1 MLQRQ
6 KSQLIRSGA
15 SGVMLLRFKSCVSLL
30 SFMMLGRPIAL
41 YVPQCP

>member
-6 KSQLIRSGA
+6 KGPLIRSGA
-15 SGVMLLRFKSCVSLL
+15 SGVMLLRFNSCVSL
-30 SFMMLGRPIAL
+30 SFMVLGRPIAL